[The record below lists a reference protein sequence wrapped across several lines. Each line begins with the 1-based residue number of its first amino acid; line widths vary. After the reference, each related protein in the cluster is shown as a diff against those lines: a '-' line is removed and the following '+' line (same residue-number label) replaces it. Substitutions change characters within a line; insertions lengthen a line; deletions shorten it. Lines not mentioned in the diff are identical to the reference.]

1 MSSPKRNAR
10 AAASAVP
17 ASRVKVYIVGA
28 GAVGNYLG
36 ELLRSINVEVTFAPR
51 ALDAVTPVDPD
62 VAIVAVKTYDTDG
75 AIETLRKA
83 IAYPQKC
90 VFVSPQ
96 NGVGNEEKL
105 SAAFG
110 ADNVMAAALTVPI
123 DRDAKGHAR
132 ATKEGGLAFAPCGK
146 TAFNWLW
153 AAFGSTGIDVKVVDD
168 WRSLKW
174 SKLSLNIV
182 ANASCA
188 ILNVLPNR
196 LVQYD
201 QVFTLEIRAIREA
214 RAVMLK
220 LGLEPIDLPRYPVRI
235 LQGIATLPSPIAR
248 RLLAGRI
255 AGARGRKPPSL
266 LMDLRANKALTEVDA
281 LNGAIANAGR
291 ECGVK
296 TPVNAI
302 FARVLDDIAHMPQLW
317 AKYREQPDAL
327 AAEVDAEVRRVRA
340 LSKA

>member
-1 MSSPKRNAR
+1 MN
-10 AAASAVP
+10 
-17 ASRVKVYIVGA
+17 VYIVGQ
-28 GAVGNYLG
+28 GAVGAYLA
-36 ELLRSINVEVTFAPR
+36 ELLRSINVEVSFAPR
-51 ALDAVTPVDPD
+51 ALDAVTRVDPD
-62 VAIVAVKTYDTDG
+62 VAIVAVKSYDTDG
-75 AIETLRKA
+75 AIATLRKA
-83 IAYPQKC
+83 IAYPEKT

-110 ADNVMAAALTVPI
+110 ADSVVAAALTVPVE
-123 DRDAKGHAR
+123 RDETGSVLPV
-132 ATKEGGLAFAPCGK
+132 KEGGLAFAPCGK

-153 AAFGSTGIDVKVVDD
+153 AAFGSTGLNVKIVDD

-174 SKLSLNIV
+174 SKLALNSV

-196 LVQYD
+196 LVHYD
-201 QVFTLEIRAIREA
+201 QVFALEIRAIRET

-220 LGLEPIDLPRYPVRI
+220 MGLRSIDLPRYPVRI
-235 LQGIATLPSPIAR
+235 LQRIATLPSPVAR
-248 RLLAGRI
+248 TLLAGRI

-266 LMDLRANKALTEVDA
+266 LLDLRANRAQTEVDA
-281 LNGAIANAGR
+281 LNGAVANAGR
-291 ECGVK
+291 ELGIK

-302 FARVLDDIAHMPQLW
+302 FARVLNDIAHMPQLW

-327 AAEVDAEVRRVRA
+327 AGEVNAEVRRVRA

>member
-1 MSSPKRNAR
+1 VN
-10 AAASAVP
+10 
-17 ASRVKVYIVGA
+17 VYIVGA
-28 GAVGNYLG
+28 GAVGTYLA
-36 ELLRSINVEVTFAPR
+36 ELLRTINVDVTFAAR
-51 ALDAVTPVDPD
+51 SLDAVTRVDPD
-62 VAIVAVKTYDTDG
+62 VAIVAVKSYDTDG
-75 AIETLRKA
+75 AVETLRKA
-83 IAYPQKC
+83 IAYPEKT

-110 ADNVMAAALTVPI
+110 ADNVVAAALTVPVEH
-123 DRDAKGHAR
+123 DSGSAR
-132 ATKEGGLAFAPCGK
+132 AAKDGGLAFAPCGK

-153 AAFGSTGIDVKVVDD
+153 AAFGSTGLDIKIVDD

-174 SKLSLNIV
+174 SKLALNSV

-196 LVQYD
+196 LVHYD
-201 QVFTLEIRAIREA
+201 QVFTLEIRAIRET
-214 RAVMLK
+214 RAVMMK
-220 LGLEPIDLPRYPVRI
+220 MGLQSIDLPRYPVRI
-235 LQGIATLPSPIAR
+235 LQRVATLPSPLAR
-248 RLLAGRI
+248 TLLAGRI

-266 LMDLRANKALTEVDA
+266 LVDLRANRAQTEVDA
-281 LNGAIANAGR
+281 LNGAVANAGR
-291 ECGVK
+291 ELGVK

-302 FARVLDDIAHMPQLW
+302 FARVLNDIAHMPQLW

-327 AAEVDAEVRRVRA
+327 AGEVNAEVRRVRA